1 MMATDAQVSTG
12 KALGIDVSAE
22 LDSIAAAIIWD
33 VVSIAV
39 AFSSTLCPRCGKD
52 SVHCR

>member
-1 MMATDAQVSTG
+1 MATDAQVSTG

-33 VVSIAV
+33 AVSIAV
-39 AFSSTLCPRCGKD
+39 AFSSTHRTRCGKD